1 MRNILEVDQ
10 FLHKKWLQR
19 NSRSFLME
27 LDKANLLVIIISFI
41 FGSALFVITIIA
53 GFIMGHYL
61 FGIVGMLISILCILI
76 GLIKLGKFKKRN

>member
-1 MRNILEVDQ
+1 
-10 FLHKKWLQR
+10 
-19 NSRSFLME
+19 ME

-41 FGSALFVITIIA
+41 FGSALFVITIIV

-76 GLIKLGKFKKRN
+76 GLIKLGKFKKRK

>member
-1 MRNILEVDQ
+1 MQ
-10 FLHKKWLQR
+10 
-19 NSRSFLME
+19 

-53 GFIMGHYL
+53 GFIMEHYL

-76 GLIKLGKFKKRN
+76 GLIKLGKFKKRK

>member
-1 MRNILEVDQ
+1 
-10 FLHKKWLQR
+10 
-19 NSRSFLME
+19 ME

-41 FGSALFVITIIA
+41 FGSALFVITIIV
-53 GFIMGHYL
+53 GFFMEHYL

>member
-1 MRNILEVDQ
+1 
-10 FLHKKWLQR
+10 
-19 NSRSFLME
+19 ME

-41 FGSALFVITIIA
+41 FGSALFVITIIV
-53 GFIMGHYL
+53 GFIMEHYL

>member
-1 MRNILEVDQ
+1 
-10 FLHKKWLQR
+10 
-19 NSRSFLME
+19 ME

-41 FGSALFVITIIA
+41 FGSALFVITIVA
-53 GFIMGHYL
+53 GFIMEHYL